1 MLQRYEKKVKTN
13 SFDKKM
19 HLRHHFY
26 HYPRTVTPFLLFH
39 DKLMAIVPSIG
50 ANLRINAS
58 PHHPISDS

>member
-13 SFDKKM
+13 SFDKKNASTTSF
-19 HLRHHFY
+19 LPLSTNRY
-26 HYPRTVTPFLLFH
+26 PFLLFH